1 MATRYPPIQL
11 ALETP
16 RDERSTLFPHVS
28 PSTPTPPVT
37 PTNKDENR
45 HGNASPALNSQPL
58 TPCRSPNSDGADGF
72 RSRPL
77 EFLYDLELRR
87 SDDGQPLEYGRGVWS
102 AVYMATSRWSSP
114 VSGLTPPSSPAMSS
128 RVLAVKSPLRHDAH
142 SVLEA
147 EARILTRIRGTPGK
161 DRYVVPFHG
170 YVSASHSIVMSA
182 LPLALSTYIQDRAAI
197 AQKNFSTRTMFDP
210 VLGIAQWRDL
220 ALRLIRGLS
229 WLHNEPGVVHGDI
242 KPHNILLRPRQ
253 DSVYDGPDRDRDV
266 FPYEPLYADFSSAHD
281 LSSPKSALGGAV
293 TPLSALT
300 PPFAAPELLSVA
312 ALKSSDVLATQ
323 ASDVFSLAVTLLSA
337 ATGDL
342 VLYPGSSSMQRL
354 AMSRE
359 GHRVLDFVRS
369 GEHGTRVPRNGL
381 VEKSLKPAVVKDPS
395 ERICPE
401 EWLQVIG

>member
-1 MATRYPPIQL
+1 MATRHAPKL

-16 RDERSTLFPHVS
+16 RDERSMLFPHGA
-28 PSTPTPPVT
+28 PSTLTPPVT

-45 HGNASPALNSQPL
+45 HENAAPALNSQPL
-58 TPCRSPNSDGADGF
+58 TPCRSPDSDRADGLP
-72 RSRPL
+72 SRPL
-77 EFLYDLELRR
+77 EFIYDLELRR
-87 SDDGQPLEYGRGVWS
+87 SGDDGQPLEYGRGVWS
-102 AVYMATSRWSSP
+102 AVYMATSRWSSS

-142 SVLEA
+142 PVLEA

-182 LPLALSTYIQDRAAI
+182 VPLALSTYIRDRAAI
-197 AQKNFSTRTMFDP
+197 AQQNFSTRTMFDP
-210 VLGIAQWRDL
+210 VLGMAQWHDL

-229 WLHNEPGVVHGDI
+229 WLHNEPGIVHGDI

-253 DSVYDGPDRDRDV
+253 DSDYDGNRDRDV

-281 LSSPKSALGGAV
+281 LLSPKSALGGVA

-342 VLYPGSSSMQRL
+342 VLYPGTSNIQRL

-369 GEHGTRVPRNGL
+369 GAHGTRVPRNGL

-395 ERICPE
+395 ERIRPE
-401 EWLQVIG
+401 EWLQAIG